1 MGQEPERLRQW
12 PTRHGVGR
20 EALVENTDGRL
31 QIRITKILVE
41 VGQICGH
48 HQAFVGQC
56 LVGKTADIEFRVFRH
71 IPLGMTAPHKQADR
85 EFFLGLT
92 ARLYK
97 HLFNARQTVQSHRPQ
112 AAVINRHFPP
122 AHNLKPLICEPFF
135 YSCSTCRS
143 FCVVLSQKNLANCK
157 QVARFFAEG
166 CLGSFIEEGLG
177 ALNKQATTITGL
189 AIGSNAAPVGH
200 AGQRFNGCLQQLMAR
215 FALHVGNQA
224 KTAVVPELIRM
235 IQACCHKRSLAC
247 KCFPPATLLHQKSAK
262 NTLTPKK
269 RGKGFYTRETTYTIF
284 FVVWDLKRT
293 GMVQTSVILV
303 GSNPRIRD
311 PQRVG
316 QTSRRRT
323 CLFSARVLTINQ
335 HKPR

>member
-1 MGQEPERLRQW
+1 
-12 PTRHGVGR
+12 
-20 EALVENTDGRL
+20 
-31 QIRITKILVE
+31 
-41 VGQICGH
+41 
-48 HQAFVGQC
+48 
-56 LVGKTADIEFRVFRH
+56 
-71 IPLGMTAPHKQADR
+71 MTTPDEQADR
-85 EFFLGLT
+85 EFLLGLT

-97 HLFNARQTVQSHRPQ
+97 HLFNARQTVQSHGTK
-112 AAVINRHFPP
+112 ATVIDGHFPP
-122 AHNLKPLICEPFF
+122 PHNLKPLLRKPFF
-135 YSCSTCRS
+135 YSGPTCRS

-177 ALNKQATTITGL
+177 ALNKQTTTITSL
-189 AIGSNAAPVGH
+189 AIGGNTAPVSH

-215 FALHVGNQA
+215 LALHVGNQA

-235 IQACCHKRSLAC
+235 IQACRHKRSLAC
-247 KCFPPATLLHQKSAK
+247 KCFPPATLLHQISAK

-284 FVVWDLKRT
+284 FVVLALKCT
-293 GMVQTSVILV
+293 GMVRASVILV

-311 PQRVG
+311 PQHVVKS
-316 QTSRRRT
+316 SRRRT